1 LKTNSEDKILNMNKI
16 ELLDDNSAYKMYL
29 DIYSRGFSVTK
40 EFYIE
45 LIQMDKF
52 IKEIEQMNK
61 TLKGLALMKPL
72 YEEEYI
78 EFNCDKCGHIN
89 VKGEIFEHSEISQHL
104 KFEFVTDQTCLPD
117 FINDLK
123 KCITTQSSGPN
134 PPLD

>member
-1 LKTNSEDKILNMNKI
+1 MDIKLKTNSEDKILEMNNIK
-16 ELLDDNSAYKMYL
+16 LLEDNSAYKMNL
-29 DIYSRGFSVTK
+29 DIYSRAFSVSK

-45 LIQMDKF
+45 PMQMDKF
-52 IKEIEQMNK
+52 LKEIEEMNK

-78 EFNCDKCGHIN
+78 EFSCDKIGHIN

-117 FINDLK
+117 FINDLR
-123 KCITTQSSGPN
+123 KCIQLN
-134 PPLD
+134 PPDKK